1 MPSQSLLF
9 TDFYQLTMVQLY
21 FDEGIHEMPA
31 RFEYWFRRN
40 PDYGTHQAGYGVF
53 AGLDP
58 LLDWMA
64 GTQATSDDVEYL
76 AGLRNESGSA
86 VFSGAFLEWFAEAG
100 NFGAVILEAIAEG
113 RVVHPNVPLVIA
125 EGPLAMVQ
133 ILETPLLNILNHE
146 TLIATKA
153 SRIVEAARGRPV
165 VDFGL
170 RRAPGAGANAA
181 TRAAL
186 IGGAVASSN
195 VEASRWLDI
204 IPSGTHAHSMVQAFM
219 AMGQSELD
227 AFRAY
232 ARVYPDDC
240 LLLVDTIDTLRS
252 GIPNAITVFDELR
265 ADGHRPLGVRLDSG
279 DLAYLAIESAR
290 LLDAA
295 GHGDT
300 RIVLS
305 SSLDELAIFQILSQI
320 EAEARRQGFD
330 ADPVIARLAFG
341 VGSRMVSSE
350 GHPALDGVCKLVAIR
365 DGGEWRPAI
374 KLSENPEKVA
384 NPGRKRVWRLYD
396 ERGVATADVLA
407 LEDESLDEA
416 DTLVLSHP
424 TQFGVTRSV
433 DAASISRIEPLH
445 ETVFAGGE
453 RRTERVPLDELRA
466 RRRADLERLDGGVR
480 RLINP
485 HVYHVSLSP
494 GLMALKRDMIRQTRR
509 NLAE

>member
-1 MPSQSLLF
+1 MPSHSLLF
-9 TDFYQLTMVQLY
+9 TDFYQLTMAQLY
-21 FDEGIHEMPA
+21 FDEGIHQTPA

-58 LLDWMA
+58 LLDWMES
-64 GTQATSDDVEYL
+64 TRATHDDIEYL
-76 AGLRNESGSA
+76 AGLRSETGGPIFSA
-86 VFSGAFLEWFAEAG
+86 EFLDW
-100 NFGAVILEAIAEG
+100 FGAHGDFTAVTLDAIGEG
-113 RVVHPNVPLVIA
+113 RVVHPNVPLAVA
-125 EGPLAMVQ
+125 EGPLAIVQ
-133 ILETPLLNILNHE
+133 LLETSLLNILNHE

-170 RRAPGAGANAA
+170 RRAPGAGANSAA
-181 TRAAL
+181 RASL

-195 VEASRWLDI
+195 VEA
-204 IPSGTHAHSMVQAFM
+204 
-219 AMGQSELD
+219 
-227 AFRAY
+227 
-232 ARVYPDDC
+232 C
-240 LLLVDTIDTLRS
+240 LLLVDTIDTLQS
-252 GIPNAITVFDELR
+252 GVPNAIIVFDELR
-265 ADGHRPLGVRLDSG
+265 AAGHQPLGIRLDSG

-295 GHGDT
+295 GHHDV

-320 EAEARRQGFD
+320 EGEARRQGFD
-330 ADPVIARLAFG
+330 ADPIIDRLAFG

-384 NPGRKRVWRLYD
+384 NPGRKKVWRLYD

-407 LEDESLDEA
+407 LEGELIDDET
-416 DTLVLSHP
+416 TLVLSHP
-424 TQFGVTRSV
+424 TQFGVTRPI
-433 DAASISRIEPLH
+433 DASAISRIEGLH
-445 ETVFAGGE
+445 TNVFAGGK
-453 RRTERVPLDELRA
+453 RLSDRVPLAELRE
-466 RRRADLERLDGGVR
+466 RRRLDLEALDGGVR

-494 GLMALKRDMIRQTRR
+494 GLMALKQDMIRRTRR
-509 NLAE
+509 DLAT